1 MKVLIAE
8 DELTSRAMLRAALSK
23 MGYECIVAADG
34 RDAWEV
40 MQHPDAP
47 QLAILDWMM
56 PEIDGL
62 ELCRKL
68 RSQERDN
75 PLYIIIL
82 TSKAERGDIVKGL
95 DAGADDY
102 IAKPYDFNEL
112 NARVNVG
119 KRILELQVKLNER
132 EKLKGV
138 IEMAGAVCHELNQ
151 PLQSV
156 LGFAELLLH
165 RITTD
170 DDKYEIVMKIKN
182 EAERLG
188 RLTRKIASITRYR
201 GKDYIPGSRIVDV
214 DKSSQ

>member
-8 DELTSRAMLRAALSK
+8 DELTSRAMLKAALSK
-23 MGYECIVAADG
+23 MGYECVVAADG
-34 RDAWEV
+34 REAWEV
-40 MQHPDAP
+40 LRHPDAP
-47 QLAILDWMM
+47 HLLILDWMM
-56 PEIDGL
+56 PEMDGL

-68 RSQERDN
+68 RERKDN
-75 PLYIIIL
+75 PFYIIIL
-82 TSKAERGDIVKGL
+82 TSRAEKDDIVRGL
-95 DAGADDY
+95 EAGADDY
-102 IAKPYDFNEL
+102 ITKPYDFDEL
-112 NARVNVG
+112 KARINVG
-119 KRILELQVKLNER
+119 RRILELQAELGDA

-165 RITTD
+165 RITKD
-170 DDKYEIVMKIKN
+170 DDQYETVIKIKK

-201 GKDYIPGSRIVDV
+201 GRDYIPGSRIVDV
-214 DKSSQ
+214 DKSSP